1 MLPATDKTLDPIQ
14 LTIVQNHLVGIAREM
29 GNIME
34 KASYSS
40 ILNEGKDFSCAV
52 FGPDGELVAEGEFV
66 LVHLAAMHEAVQ
78 VFIRRFGD
86 TWRPGDIG
94 IHNDPYE
101 GGSHLPDINLVRP
114 VFAGDELSAFVAT
127 RAHYPDVGGR
137 VPGSFCGEA
146 ATLYDEG
153 VAIPPLRLARED
165 VIDEQL
171 IELWARNVR
180 VARRLRA
187 DLMAQVA
194 SVRIGERRVVE
205 ACERFGSDVVQ
216 AAMRA
221 IPDHGERLMR
231 RRIEA
236 RLSGERR
243 LFDFMDDAGPET
255 GPVRIQVAVSA
266 HEGEICFDFTGS
278 DGQVACPVNAPLAVV
293 KSAAFGAVKCA
304 LVPEL
309 PLTSGMFRPLE
320 VRTEL
325 GSVTDPV
332 MPAPVAAGNTNTS
345 MRIFDLCVAALA
357 SLAGGEPIGMAG
369 SYSAN
374 SDIGMGG
381 TNPRTGEEFVH
392 YMMPV
397 GGIGA
402 APGLDGE
409 SAQINYMGNCAS
421 QPVEILE
428 ATYPLRV
435 REYRLRPDSGGAGRH
450 RGGLGLLI
458 AIEITGADV
467 ETSIFTERQRF
478 APFGLHRGKPG
489 ALGHYELE
497 RAGRCWPIETKVSGL
512 RLTAGDVLRI
522 HTPGGGGFGDPSE
535 RSIDAIVDDLAEG
548 LISPSAAR
556 SHYGVAVDAD
566 GNVDREQAERQRAAE
581 AAGDS
586 AARRVVV
593 ESISE
598 SAKGAI
604 ELPLDAALGDSF
616 KDGAVIYCQGEGMSA
631 YACAVSATGGGVRLS
646 RDLADALEVD
656 VGHSIWA
663 QTIGSTWAPAAT
675 DQLRRAFKTIPS
687 PGGTDL

>member
-1 MLPATDKTLDPIQ
+1 MQRPTDRALDPIQ

-52 FGPDGELVAEGEFV
+52 FAPDGELVAEGEFV
-66 LVHLAAMHEAVQ
+66 LVHLAAMQEAVQ

-86 TWRPGDIG
+86 EWKPGDIG

-101 GGSHLPDINLVRP
+101 GGSHLPDINIVRP
-114 VFAGDELSAFVAT
+114 VFAGDELCAFVAT

-146 ATLYDEG
+146 ATLFDEG
-153 VAIPPLRLARED
+153 VAIPPLLLARED

-171 IELWARNVR
+171 VELWARNVR

-194 SVRIGERRVVE
+194 SVRIGERRVAE
-205 ACERFGSDVVQ
+205 ACERFGLEVVR
-216 AAMRA
+216 AALLA

-236 RLSGERR
+236 RLSGERI
-243 LFDFMDDAGPET
+243 LFDFMDDAGPDT

-266 HEGEICFDFTGS
+266 HEDEICFDFTGS
-278 DGQVACPVNAPLAVV
+278 ADQVACPVNAPLAVV

-309 PLTSGMFRPLE
+309 PLTSGMFRPLK
-320 VRTEL
+320 VLAEL
-325 GSVTDPV
+325 GSVTNPV

-345 MRIFDLCVAALA
+345 MRIFDMCVAALG
-357 SLAGGEPIGMAG
+357 SLASGEPLGMAG

-381 TNPRTGEEFVH
+381 RNPRTGEEFVH

-402 APGLDGE
+402 GPGLDGE

-450 RGGLGLLI
+450 RGGLGLMI

-478 APFGLHRGKPG
+478 APFGLHRGRPG
-489 ALGHYELE
+489 ALGGYELE
-497 RAGRCWPIETKVSGL
+497 RAGHRWTIATKVSGL

-522 HTPGGGGFGDPSE
+522 RTPGGGGYGDPID
-535 RSIDAIVDDLAEG
+535 RPIDAILGDLAEG
-548 LISPSAAR
+548 LIGSDAAR
-556 SHYGVAVDAD
+556 ADYGVVLGADASLD
-566 GNVDREQAERQRAAE
+566 NEQTERLRAGGSP
-581 AAGDS
+581 GDS
-586 AARRVVV
+586 AARQVIV
-593 ESISE
+593 EEISANGTSAIAFPEDAMARE
-598 SAKGAI
+598 SLA
-604 ELPLDAALGDSF
+604 S
-616 KDGAVIYCQGEGMSA
+616 GAVVYCQGERMSA
-631 YACAVSATGGGVRLS
+631 YARAVAGAPGGVRLS
-646 RDLADALEVD
+646 PDLASALEVD
-656 VGHSIWA
+656 VGGSISVQA
-663 QTIGSTWAPAAT
+663 IGTSWEPAST
-675 DQLRRAFKTIPS
+675 DQLRQAFKTIPS
-687 PGGTDL
+687 PGGTD